1 MIRPPYLQKGDTVAI
16 VSPAKKIAPEEI
28 EIAIDFLEQHGLTV
42 LLGPNV
48 FNSWNRFSGSDSERT
63 NDFQWALDSN
73 HVKAIFCARG
83 GYGSVRIIDQI
94 NFESLNK
101 QPKWIVGYSDI
112 TVFHS
117 HINSNYSVMTI
128 HGPMPLNIIN
138 RPEELS
144 SANQLITILFGER
157 QQIDFDSHALNQ
169 LGKAS
174 GKLVGGNLS
183 VLSDLI
189 GTNSD
194 VVTEGSILFIEDL
207 CEENYKLDRMLFH
220 LQKSQK
226 FANLKG
232 MLIGG
237 FTDMTDLSN
246 WFSIASYD
254 LIAQHLMDLNIPVAF
269 GFPAGH
275 TSINTPLILGANYTL
290 NVADSIC
297 TLELS

>member
-1 MIRPPYLQKGDTVAI
+1 MCLILGTASQV
-16 VSPAKKIAPEEI
+16 
-28 EIAIDFLEQHGLTV
+28 LT
-42 LLGPNV
+42 P
-48 FNSWNRFSGSDSERT
+48 ERT

-128 HGPMPLNIIN
+128 HGPMPLNIII

-207 CEENYKLDRMLFH
+207 CEENYKRR
-220 LQKSQK
+220 
-226 FANLKG
+226 
-232 MLIGG
+232 
-237 FTDMTDLSN
+237 
-246 WFSIASYD
+246 
-254 LIAQHLMDLNIPVAF
+254 
-269 GFPAGH
+269 
-275 TSINTPLILGANYTL
+275 
-290 NVADSIC
+290 
-297 TLELS
+297 